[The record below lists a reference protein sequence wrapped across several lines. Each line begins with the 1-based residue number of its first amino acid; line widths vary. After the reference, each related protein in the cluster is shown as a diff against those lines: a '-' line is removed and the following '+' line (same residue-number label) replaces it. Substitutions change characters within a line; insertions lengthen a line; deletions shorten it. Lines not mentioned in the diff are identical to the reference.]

1 MKNELDTK
9 MILRVFEK
17 IREHGKQEEEKHYL
31 DGVYACTDHD
41 GYNLFLN
48 DPVVSLQFGF
58 HNQYHFDY
66 SNDDQRHQFELKLK
80 HIDEKY

>member
-9 MILRVFEK
+9 LILRVFEK
-17 IREHGKQEEEKHYL
+17 IREHGQKEEEKYFL
-31 DGVYACTDHD
+31 EGVYAASGFD
-41 GYNLFLN
+41 GYDLYLN
-48 DPVVSLQFGF
+48 DATVTLQFGF

-66 SNDDQRHQFELKLK
+66 SNEEQRQQFELKIK